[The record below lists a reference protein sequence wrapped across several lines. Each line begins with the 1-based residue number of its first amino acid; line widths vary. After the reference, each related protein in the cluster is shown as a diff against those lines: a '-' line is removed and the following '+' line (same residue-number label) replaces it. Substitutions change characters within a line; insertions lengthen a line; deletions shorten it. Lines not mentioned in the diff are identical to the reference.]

1 MSYRRP
7 DPLATP
13 WSLVAILCTMALIL
27 AAFAWASHP
36 QTTEADLDRA
46 VTFCRNLFT
55 PEK

>member
-13 WSLVAILCTMALIL
+13 WSLVAFLCTMALIL

-36 QTTEADLDRA
+36 QTTDADLERA
-46 VTFCRNLFT
+46 AAYIVNLFT
-55 PEK
+55 PEP